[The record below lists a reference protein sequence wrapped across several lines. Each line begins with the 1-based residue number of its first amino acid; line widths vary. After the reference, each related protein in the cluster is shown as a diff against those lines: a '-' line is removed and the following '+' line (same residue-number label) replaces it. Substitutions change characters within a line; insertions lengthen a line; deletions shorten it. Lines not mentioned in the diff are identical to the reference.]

1 MIDEPTPSSDLRL
14 TRRRLVQAGGAGAAA
29 LYLGGLAGTARAAG
43 TPAYLQ
49 RAGYTALSSAAFTAG
64 GTTLKLT
71 EIADLARARHDA
83 SFAGRD
89 DAFALS
95 FSGPRDAVLES
106 GIHELRHP
114 DLGRFS
120 VFIAPVENAADAQHY
135 EVVVDRS
142 VRLATARQEAP
153 APLEHTNT
161 ATAAPAATPPA
172 PSVKVTKTTK
182 AAKAKAKPLKLLQ
195 GVTIARRG
203 GEITTD
209 VRVAAHQGVMS
220 VRATL
225 LRDGVE
231 HARAARLLRG
241 KAGVRLHLRE
251 LRATPPGRYD
261 LRMTVTD
268 RRGKRTVT
276 VRRVTLR

>member
-1 MIDEPTPSSDLRL
+1 MIDEPTPSSADLLL

-49 RAGYTALSSAAFTAG
+49 RAGYTALSSTAFTAG

-71 EIADLARARHDA
+71 EVADLARARHEA

-95 FSGPRDAVLES
+95 FSGPRDAVLEG

-142 VRLATARQEAP
+142 VRLATAQQEAP

-161 ATAAPAATPPA
+161 AAAAPAV

-209 VRVAAHQGVMS
+209 VRVVAHQGVMS

-241 KAGVRLHLRE
+241 KAGVRLHLRQ
-251 LRATPPGRYD
+251 LRATPPGHYD
-261 LRMTVTD
+261 LRTTVTD
-268 RRGKRTVT
+268 RRGRRTVT